1 MPNAIIADTSCLII
15 LANIDELDLLRK
27 VFGTIVTTGDVAQE
41 FGEPLPI
48 WIEIAS
54 VTDLYRQQLLEMQID
69 KGESSAIAL
78 ALETPNSTVI
88 LDDFKARK
96 IAERLG
102 LRFTGTLGVMVKA
115 KLQGEIPSIKPL
127 LEKMHGTNFHLSPE
141 LEEMVLQ
148 QANEN

>member
-1 MPNAIIADTSCLII
+1 MPNAIIADTSCLIM
-15 LANIDELDLLRK
+15 LANIGELGLLQK
-27 VFGTIVTTGDVAQE
+27 VFGTILTTSDVAQE
-41 FGEPLPI
+41 FGETLPK

-54 VTDLYRQQLLEMQID
+54 VTDLYRQRLLEMQID

-102 LRFTGTLGVMVKA
+102 IRFTGTLGVMIKA
-115 KLQGEIPSIKPL
+115 KLQGEIPSLKPL
-127 LEKMHGTNFHLSPE
+127 LEKMRETNFYLSPE
-141 LEEMVLQ
+141 LEEMALQ
-148 QANEN
+148 QANEK

>member
-1 MPNAIIADTSCLII
+1 
-15 LANIDELDLLRK
+15 
-27 VFGTIVTTGDVAQE
+27 
-41 FGEPLPI
+41 
-48 WIEIAS
+48 
-54 VTDLYRQQLLEMQID
+54 MQID
-69 KGESSAIAL
+69 KSESSAIAL

-102 LRFTGTLGVMVKA
+102 LRFTGTLGVIVKA

-148 QANEN
+148 QANEK